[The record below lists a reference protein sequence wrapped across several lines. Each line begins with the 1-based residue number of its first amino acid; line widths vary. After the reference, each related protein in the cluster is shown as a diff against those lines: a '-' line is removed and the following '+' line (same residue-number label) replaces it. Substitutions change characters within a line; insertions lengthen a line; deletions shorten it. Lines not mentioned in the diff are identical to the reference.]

1 MIELNRRTFLH
12 GSGLGLAAL
21 TLPRLT
27 TLAQDAEMLDEIVI
41 DLSTEPASLAP
52 AQIYEPNGWS
62 VAHAI
67 FDAPFEYDA
76 SGNQLMIAAE
86 SMRWDDD
93 LTLQIRLQPSLT
105 FHDGTPLSSQSLI
118 ASYNTIIAPETGS
131 SIAGNFAT
139 ITGIEAISDIAVRI
153 TVSQPSPWLPAQIAT
168 WMLCIHPDSTSAAD
182 VSAAP
187 IGTGPYQFVEWV
199 PGERIVLT
207 ANPGYDVPNKGKPI
221 ARQVTYRFVSDGS
234 TRVSDLQSGTAHIIR
249 SVPQDQVQLVQDG
262 GHDVRDVPQSSVAFV
277 RIATD
282 VAPFDDVRVRQAINH
297 AVDVDEIR
305 NALLGGSGERLPNIF
320 VPNGM
325 GYSDELEPYTYD
337 PDRARA
343 LLAEAG
349 VPELTTTIA
358 VTNSER
364 LDLVEAIAAYLG
376 EVGIETTIEQQEI
389 AVFNAGWTDPAA
401 PPLRFASWRPM
412 FDPFNLLNLVFS
424 ANGFLSRHN
433 NPGIQQLIEAAAVE
447 TDPATRATMYER
459 LGLVMFDEPAALYL
473 WNVTALYGVSNGL
486 AWSPR
491 PDDAI
496 VPVAK

>member
-1 MIELNRRTFLH
+1 MIELNRRTLLQ
-12 GSGLGLAAL
+12 GAGLGLAGL
-21 TLPRLT
+21 SLPRLT
-27 TLAQDAEMLDEIVI
+27 TLAQDADMLDEVVI

-67 FDAPFEYDA
+67 FDAPFDYDA
-76 SGNQLMIAAE
+76 SGNPVMVAAE
-86 SMRWDDD
+86 SMRWVDD
-93 LTLQIRLQPSLT
+93 LTLEIRMQSSLT
-105 FHDGTPLSSQSLI
+105 FHDGTSLSSQSLV

-139 ITGIEAISDIAVRI
+139 IAGIEAVDEITARI

-168 WMLCIHPDSTSAAD
+168 WMLCIHPDSTSAAE

-187 IGTGPYQFVEWV
+187 VGTGPYQFVEWV

-207 ANPGYDVPNKGKPI
+207 ANPNYNVPNKGKPI
-221 ARQVTYRFVSDGS
+221 ARQVTYRFVTESS
-234 TRVSDLQSGTAHIIR
+234 TRVSDLQSGTAHIVR
-249 SVPQDQVQLVQDG
+249 SVPQDQVQSVQDA
-262 GHDVRDVPQSSVAFV
+262 GHEVRAVPQSSVAFV

-282 VAPFDDVRVRQAINH
+282 VAPFDDVRVRQALNY

-305 NALLGGSGERLPNIF
+305 LALLGGAGERLPNVF

-325 GYSDELEPYTYD
+325 GYSEELEPYPYD
-337 PDRARA
+337 PDRARD
-343 LLAEAG
+343 LLNEAG
-349 VPELTTTIA
+349 VSDLSTTLA

-376 EVGIETTIEQQEI
+376 DVGINVTVEQQEI

-424 ANGFLSRHN
+424 SNGFLSRHN
-433 NPGIQQLIEAAAVE
+433 NPNVQTLIDAAAVA
-447 TDPATRATMYER
+447 TDPVER
-459 LGLVMFDEPAALYL
+459 ESLYRQLGQVMFDEPAALYL
-473 WNVTALYGVSNGL
+473 WNVTAL
-486 AWSPR
+486 
-491 PDDAI
+491 
-496 VPVAK
+496 